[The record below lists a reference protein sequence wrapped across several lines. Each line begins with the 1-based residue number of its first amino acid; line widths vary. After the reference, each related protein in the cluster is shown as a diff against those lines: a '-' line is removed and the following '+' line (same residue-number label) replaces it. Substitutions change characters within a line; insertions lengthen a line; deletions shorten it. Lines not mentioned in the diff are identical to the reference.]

1 MIDPIALTT
10 AVQPILTMGPSK
22 TQQAHVSQARYAAL
36 SMSLPATCPRPAWL
50 PVDAQRLLACIRH
63 PLPLSQADSQC
74 LVQTGIARGRCT
86 KRRGTAHHRSLRL
99 RNCCWT
105 SRMSFLFHSPVH
117 DPVPVTHTRPDS
129 GFCAGSRGTVVTEYD
144 TGG

>member
-22 TQQAHVSQARYAAL
+22 TQQARVSQAHYAAL

-50 PVDAQRLLACIRH
+50 PVDAQRLLTYIRH
-63 PLPLSQADSQC
+63 PLPPIQAGSQC
-74 LVQTGIARGRCT
+74 LAQKGIARRRCT
-86 KRRGTAHHRSLRL
+86 KRRGTAHHRSLHHRSLRL

-117 DPVPVTHTRPDS
+117 DPVPVTHTRPDP
-129 GFCAGSRGTVVTEYD
+129 GFCAGSRGTVVTE
-144 TGG
+144 